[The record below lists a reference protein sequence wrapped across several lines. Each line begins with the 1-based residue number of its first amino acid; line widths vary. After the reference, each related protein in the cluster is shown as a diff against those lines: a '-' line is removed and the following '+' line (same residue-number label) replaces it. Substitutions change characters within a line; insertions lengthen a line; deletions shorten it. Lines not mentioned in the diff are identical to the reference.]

1 MRLANE
7 VMVIIEE
14 IDRNKLCHSEPS
26 GSRDGMGQVLPR
38 KIVDFDSGQ
47 DARKDLVTEQ
57 RRCDQAHGARSFT
70 VRLPDDRLEFLLT
83 IAIFFVLLLGLYV
96 GLIAF

>member
-1 MRLANE
+1 
-7 VMVIIEE
+7 MVIIEE

-26 GSRDGMGQVLPR
+26 DSRDGMGQVPQ
-38 KIVDFDSGQ
+38 KIVDFDSWPQ
-47 DARKDLVTEQ
+47 DARKGLVSCPRNREQ

-83 IAIFFVLLLGLYV
+83 IAIFFALLLGLYV
-96 GLIAF
+96 GLIAS